1 MRGLVHCYRPHI
13 ACLSFYSL
21 VMLLLYYSYS
31 AVFQASS
38 HQEASLLALEPL
50 LGLFLKSSWCS
61 YHCAWSSRRQVEFIL
76 IGTLKRIAEGTRL
89 MFGPNRGRAQR
100 RFKMATRMVRGLM
113 FGSAQR
119 SLKLATMMERRLTK
133 REGRRVRLE
142 EVDGWWNG
150 TGKKGHHDLD
160 FLIGSYIR
168 MKIPPFW
175 KITSLQKKKTQ
186 SDNLTI

>member
-21 VMLLLYYSYS
+21 AMWLLYSSYS
-31 AVFQASS
+31 VARP
-38 HQEASLLALEPL
+38 HQEASLPVLEPL

-61 YHCAWSSRRQVEFIL
+61 NHCAWSSRRQVEFIL
-76 IGTLKRIAEGTRL
+76 IRTLKRIAEGTRL
-89 MFGPNRGRAQR
+89 MFGPNR
-100 RFKMATRMVRGLM
+100 
-113 FGSAQR
+113 GSAQR

-150 TGKKGHHDLD
+150 TAPLVAKLNTCSGLLNPNW
-160 FLIGSYIR
+160 FR
-168 MKIPPFW
+168 V
-175 KITSLQKKKTQ
+175 
-186 SDNLTI
+186 

>member
-21 VMLLLYYSYS
+21 AKRLLYSSYS
-31 AVFQASS
+31 AASLARS

-61 YHCAWSSRRQVEFIL
+61 YHCPWSSRRQVEFIL
-76 IGTLKRIAEGTRL
+76 TRTLKRIAERTR
-89 MFGPNRGRAQR
+89 
-100 RFKMATRMVRGLM
+100 LM

-119 SLKLATMMERRLTK
+119 SLKLTTMMGRRLTK
-133 REGRRVRLE
+133 REGRRLRLE

-150 TGKKGHHDLD
+150 TGKKGHHDPD
-160 FLIGSYIR
+160 FLIGSYINR
-168 MKIPPFW
+168 KNYPILEN
-175 KITSLQKKKTQ
+175 TSLQKQ
-186 SDNLTI
+186 DLTIW

>member
-21 VMLLLYYSYS
+21 AMRLLYSSYS
-31 AVFQASS
+31 AAFLARS

-61 YHCAWSSRRQVEFIL
+61 NHCAWSSRRQVEFIL
-76 IGTLKRIAEGTRL
+76 IRTLKRIAEGTRL
-89 MFGPNRGRAQR
+89 MFGPNRG
-100 RFKMATRMVRGLM
+100 
-113 FGSAQR
+113 SAQG

-150 TGKKGHHDLD
+150 TGKKGRHDLD
-160 FLIGSYIR
+160 LLIGSYINR
-168 MKIPPFW
+168 KNYPILEN
-175 KITSLQKKKTQ
+175 TSLQKQ
-186 SDNLTI
+186 DLTIW